1 MTCFDLSVFE
11 APLRVPELRLGP
23 VLLRPFL
30 PSDLPLVRQAA
41 TDPYIPA
48 VTSVPSAY
56 SDDGGRAF
64 IERQQ
69 DQAAEGHGYPFVIAD
84 SADPRQGLGGL
95 GLWLHEIESGRAS
108 IGYWVIPAARGKK
121 VAGWALRG
129 VVAFAFE
136 VLAIPR
142 LHLFIEPWN
151 IASQRTAECAG
162 FTQEALLQEWE
173 RINDVQRDV
182 YAYALVRERWMTGGE
197 AERTDGND

>member
-1 MTCFDLSVFE
+1 MRCFDLSVFQ
-11 APLRVPELRLGP
+11 APLRVPELRQGP

-30 PSDLPLVRQAA
+30 ASDLPLVRQAA

-56 SDDGGRAF
+56 TDDGGRAF

-69 DQAAEGHGYPFVIAD
+69 DLAIEGHGYPFVIAD
-84 SADPRQGLGGL
+84 SADPRHGLGGL

-108 IGYWVIPAARGKK
+108 IGYWVVPPARGRK

-151 IASQRTAECAG
+151 IASQRTAEFAG
-162 FTQEALLQEWE
+162 FTQEGLLHEWE
-173 RINDVQRDV
+173 RIDDVQRDV
-182 YAYALVRERWMTGGE
+182 YAYALVRERWLPDGTAGRTGDNE
-197 AERTDGND
+197 